1 MIESLK
7 GILNKK
13 DPTQVIIDVG
23 VVRLGV
29 VKVCIKIQARV
40 GIGIGM

>member
-13 DPTQVIIDVG
+13 DPTQVIIDIRG
-23 VVRLGV
+23 VRIGV
-29 VKVCIKIQARV
+29 QLHYQPMKS
-40 GIGIGM
+40 